1 MSFWHNVEAELEYK
15 NMSRKEL
22 AQRAHFAVSGM
33 SLGLANNST
42 PNVDVAVRI
51 ADVLD
56 VSVEYLV
63 TGTERRIYQQENSKQ
78 FFHLINVLG
87 KLSLYDLNTI
97 HLLATRMLERHEVE
111 Q

>member
-1 MSFWHNVEAELEYK
+1 MSFWRNVEAELEYK

-22 AQRAHFAVSGM
+22 AQKARFAVSGM
-33 SLGLANNST
+33 SLGLANNSM
-42 PNVDVAVRI
+42 PSVDVAVRI

-63 TGTERRIYQQENSKQ
+63 TGTDKKICQQSTSRQ
-78 FFHLINVLG
+78 FFHLINVLS

-97 HLLATRMLERHEVE
+97 HLLASRMLERREGD
-111 Q
+111 

>member
-1 MSFWHNVEAELEYK
+1 MSFWRNVEAELEYK

-22 AQRAHFAVSGM
+22 AQKARFAVSGM
-33 SLGLANNST
+33 SLGLANNSM
-42 PNVDVAVRI
+42 PSVDVAVRI

-63 TGTERRIYQQENSKQ
+63 TGTDKKICRQESSRQ
-78 FFHLINVLG
+78 FFHLVNVLG

-97 HLLATRMLERHEVE
+97 HLLASRMLERTEGG
-111 Q
+111 